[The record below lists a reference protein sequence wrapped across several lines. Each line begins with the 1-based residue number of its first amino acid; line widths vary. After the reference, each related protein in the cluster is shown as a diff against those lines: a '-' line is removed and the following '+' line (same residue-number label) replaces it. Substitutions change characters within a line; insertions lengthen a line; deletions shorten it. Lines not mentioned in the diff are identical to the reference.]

1 MILTIH
7 IYDLAKSFSL
17 SIRRIM
23 LLKIRR
29 TSGGFVN
36 DNRNVQKIQLL
47 FDISMNFIYSID
59 NSNNNNNKNY
69 TVL

>member
-1 MILTIH
+1 
-7 IYDLAKSFSL
+7 
-17 SIRRIM
+17 M